1 MRHLACTLLVLTPQ
15 AAKAAAAAAV
25 AAAAAEFVKV
35 ASWPILQWWMCLQ
48 TLIITGLGLCEAKL
62 CQECINIT
70 YCRSRTVPQVKLSLL
85 SLPFCDF
92 MQAGRLIWTSM
103 DRATPSIK
111 R

>member
-48 TLIITGLGLCEAKL
+48 TLIITGLGLCVRQS
-62 CQECINIT
+62 CV
-70 YCRSRTVPQVKLSLL
+70 RSV
-85 SLPFCDF
+85 
-92 MQAGRLIWTSM
+92 
-103 DRATPSIK
+103 SI
-111 R
+111 